1 MSVNLQYND
10 LYEHFNLKNYNL
22 WENTKTDNIIR
33 ENEKIIMNHRC
44 SVFNYEEYL
53 NIEDFSLA
61 LKKLFSKHKWNAIIL
76 LGVTEIEHLSYE
88 QSSDDKV
95 KSIVNAILKLKNNE
109 DFLDRISIEVYD
121 KRKRLKRVIHY
132 ENQIKENREY
142 AKYFLQNFYCLNIF
156 SKEFIEEVK
165 ENFNKF
171 IFEKADVKAFIKK
184 IQIKSLTLQAKDD
197 FKESSLLN
205 ELIKIFTK
213 KYFYDC

>member
-10 LYEHFNLKNYNL
+10 LYEHFHLKNYNL

-33 ENEKIIMNHRC
+33 ENEKIIMNHRR

-61 LKKLFSKHKWNAIIL
+61 LKKLFSKHKWNVIIL
-76 LGVTEIEHLSYE
+76 LGVTEVEHLSYE
-88 QSSDDKV
+88 QSPDDKV
-95 KSIVNAILKLKNNE
+95 KFIVNAILKLKNNE

-121 KRKRLKRVIHY
+121 KRKRLKRNIHY

-142 AKYFLQNFYCLNIF
+142 AKNFLHDFLYLNIF
-156 SKEFIEEVK
+156 SKEFMEEVK
-165 ENFNKF
+165 ENFNKV
-171 IFEKADVKAFIKK
+171 IFEKADVKSFIKK
-184 IQIKSLTLQAKDD
+184 IQIKSLTLQAKDN

-213 KYFYDC
+213 KYFYDY